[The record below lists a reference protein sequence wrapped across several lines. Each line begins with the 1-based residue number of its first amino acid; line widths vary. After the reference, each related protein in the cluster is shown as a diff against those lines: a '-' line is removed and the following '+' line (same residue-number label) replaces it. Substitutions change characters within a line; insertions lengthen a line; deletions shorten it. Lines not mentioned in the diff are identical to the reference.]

1 VLDINWIR
9 QNPQIL
15 DENLIKRGASPC
27 SQSILS
33 LDQQWRDQ
41 ETELQTLQNERNQI
55 AKSIG
60 ERKRHGQNADDLLKA
75 AQKIKDKIPH
85 VEKNVRSLEEQK
97 KEMLA
102 RLPNLLLADV
112 PVGKD
117 EEDNLCVRSYGTPRN
132 FTFTP
137 KPHYELGENLGLM
150 SFERATKISG
160 SRFVVLRGALAK
172 LERAL
177 GRFMLDIHTQQYGYE
192 EFSPPLLVR
201 DEALFGTGQ
210 LPKFKDDQFTT
221 TSDNLSLIPTAEVPL
236 TNLVRDE
243 ILDENVL
250 PLRFTAE
257 TYCFRSEAGAAGRD
271 TRGMIRQHQFRKV
284 ELVSITTPDQSI
296 AEFERM
302 TGVAESILQR
312 LDLPYRVMNLCSGDV
327 GFSSAKT
334 YDLDVWLPSESA
346 YREISSCSIFMDFQ
360 ARRMRA
366 RYRCEEDNRPQFVHT
381 LNGSGLA
388 IGRTLVALL
397 ENYQQDDGAIHIPK
411 VLVPY
416 MDGLDVI
423 EPQKSK
429 FV

>member
-1 VLDINWIR
+1 MLDINWIR

-366 RYRCEEDNRPQFVHT
+366 RYRCEEDNRPHFVHT

-388 IGRTLVALL
+388 IGRTLVAVL